1 MTHEEAHK
9 ILDAVRNGVPHPA
22 AYISKALHL
31 TGDLGAKYG
40 STMAIRVE
48 RFIAA
53 QDFNSEIA
61 NHPDKRIQKIF

>member
-31 TGDLGAKYG
+31 TGDLGAHALLRSKG
-40 STMAIRVE
+40 VD
-48 RFIAA
+48 
-53 QDFNSEIA
+53 QEIPSKNRRGWGHGYQVMVGRSKA
-61 NHPDKRIQKIF
+61 